1 MPAAEQ
7 VSDVVLTVQGVVIT
21 VGAAIVTFI
30 EAAKIVSKNLLLPAD
45 EV

>member
-7 VSDVVLTVQGVVIT
+7 VSDVLLAVQGVVIT
-21 VGAAIVTFI
+21 VGAAMVTLI
-30 EAAKIVSKNLLLPAD
+30 EAAKIVSKNLFLPAE